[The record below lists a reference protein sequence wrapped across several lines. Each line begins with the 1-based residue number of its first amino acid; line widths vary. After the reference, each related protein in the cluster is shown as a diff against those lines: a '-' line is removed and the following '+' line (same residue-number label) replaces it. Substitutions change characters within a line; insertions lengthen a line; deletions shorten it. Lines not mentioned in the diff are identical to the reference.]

1 MNLDFYPIRTIIDVM
16 VPTMTFAIPSA
27 FVVLDDHPNGSYPS
41 PIPNYRTIDC
51 YCDAVVRKLALWVI
65 CLDGGDVMMWAVVVV
80 VAVVAV
86 EVVGVDYFEGMSAAS
101 FATLRKCD

>member
-1 MNLDFYPIRTIIDVM
+1 VNLDFYPIRTIIDVM
-16 VPTMTFAIPSA
+16 GPTMTLAIPSA
-27 FVVLDDHPNGSYPS
+27 FVVLDGHPNGSYPY

-65 CLDGGDVMMWAVVVV
+65 CLGGDVMSVV

-86 EVVGVDYFEGMSAAS
+86 VVVGADYFEGTSAAS